1 LRSDKAMFENLQ
13 TKLNAVFDRLAS
25 RGKLTEQDVDVA
37 LREVRLALLE
47 ADVNFKVVKDLMARV
62 RERAIGV
69 EVMKS
74 LTPAQ
79 QVVKIV
85 HEELL
90 GTLGEPARLDLSG
103 PTPHVV
109 MLVGLQGA
117 GKTTTA
123 AKLALSLRKGN
134 RRSLLVAADTYRPA
148 AVTQLEVLGKQLDIT
163 VHSEG
168 TSLPPPEIVSHAMRR
183 AREGAYDVVILDTA
197 GRLQISDQ
205 MMQEL
210 EEIKRV
216 ARPQEVLLV
225 ADAMTGQEAVNVARG
240 FHERVGVT
248 GLILTKVDG
257 DARGGAAI
265 SMREVTGVPIKY
277 LAVGEKLD
285 ALEPFHPD
293 RLATRILGMGDV
305 MSLIERASENMDQAE
320 AQQMGRKLVKGDFSL
335 EDFQKQL
342 QQIKRMGPLTQLLD
356 MIPGMGRMTKDLSS
370 DDTDKQMRRIEAI
383 ISSMTREERLDPK
396 VLNGS
401 RRRRVARGS
410 GTTVQEVNDLL
421 NQFRQMQR
429 MMKQLGAGG
438 RSARGIM
445 DMFR

>member
-1 LRSDKAMFENLQ
+1 MFENLQ
-13 TKLNAVFDRLAS
+13 TKLNAVFDRLSA

-47 ADVNFKVVKDLMARV
+47 ADVNFKVVKDLVARV

-90 GTLGEPARLDLSG
+90 STLGEPAKLDMSG
-103 PTPHVV
+103 PAPHVI

-123 AKLALSLRKGN
+123 AKLALSLRKGNN

-148 AVTQLEVLGKQLDIT
+148 AVTQLEVLGKQLDIA

-168 TSLPPPEIVSHAMRR
+168 TSVPPPEIVSHAVRR
-183 AREGAYDVVILDTA
+183 AREGAYDVVLLDTA

-205 MMQEL
+205 MMAEL
-210 EEIKRV
+210 EEIKRI
-216 ARPQEVLLV
+216 AKPQEILLV

-240 FHERVGVT
+240 FHERVGLT

-305 MSLIERASENMDQAE
+305 LSLIERAGDTLDKDE
-320 AQQMGRKLVKGDFSL
+320 AQQMGRKLVKGEFNL

-342 QQIKRMGPLTQLLD
+342 QQIKKMGPLTQLLD
-356 MIPGMGRMTKDLSS
+356 MIPGMGRMTKDLAP
-370 DDTDKQMRRIEAI
+370 DVTDKQMGRIEAI
-383 ISSMTREERLDPK
+383 INSMTLEERRDPRT
-396 VLNGS
+396 LNGS
-401 RRRRVARGS
+401 RKRRVAQGS

-429 MMKQLGAGG
+429 MMKQMTAGG
-438 RSARGIM
+438 RGGHGPRGGIM

>member
-1 LRSDKAMFENLQ
+1 MFENLQ
-13 TKLNAVFDRLAS
+13 TKLNAVFDRLAA
-25 RGKLTEQDVDVA
+25 RGRLTEQDVDVA

-62 RERAIGV
+62 RERAIGA

-90 GTLGEPARLDLSG
+90 STLGEPAKLDMSG
-103 PTPHVV
+103 PAPHVI
-109 MLVGLQGA
+109 MLVGLQGS

-134 RRSLLVAADTYRPA
+134 NRRSLMVAADTYRPA
-148 AVTQLEVLGKQLDIT
+148 AVTQLEVLGKQLDIP

-168 TSLPPPEIVSHAMRR
+168 VSVPPPEIVAHAMRH
-183 AREGAYDVVILDTA
+183 AREGAYDVVLLDTA

-205 MMQEL
+205 MMGEL
-210 EEIKRV
+210 EEIVRV
-216 ARPQEVLLV
+216 AAPQEILLV

-240 FHERVGVT
+240 FHERVGLT

-277 LAVGEKLD
+277 LGVGEKVD

-293 RLATRILGMGDV
+293 RLATRILGMGD
-305 MSLIERASENMDQAE
+305 MLSLIERAGETLDRDE
-320 AQQMGRKLVKGDFSL
+320 AQQMGRKLVKGEFNL
-335 EDFQKQL
+335 EDFLKQL
-342 QQIKRMGPLTQLLD
+342 QQIKKMGPLTQLLD
-356 MIPGMGRMTKDLSS
+356 MIPGMGRMTKDLAP
-370 DDTDKQMRRIEAI
+370 DVTDKQMGRIEAI
-383 ISSMTREERLDPK
+383 INSMTHQERLDPR

-401 RRRRVARGS
+401 RKRRVARGS

-429 MMKQLGAGG
+429 LMKQMTAGG
-438 RSARGIM
+438 RGARGGIM

>member
-1 LRSDKAMFENLQ
+1 
-13 TKLNAVFDRLAS
+13 
-25 RGKLTEQDVDVA
+25 
-37 LREVRLALLE
+37 
-47 ADVNFKVVKDLMARV
+47 
-62 RERAIGV
+62 
-69 EVMKS
+69 
-74 LTPAQ
+74 
-79 QVVKIV
+79 
-85 HEELL
+85 
-90 GTLGEPARLDLSG
+90 
-103 PTPHVV
+103 
-109 MLVGLQGA
+109 
-117 GKTTTA
+117 
-123 AKLALSLRKGN
+123 
-134 RRSLLVAADTYRPA
+134 
-148 AVTQLEVLGKQLDIT
+148 
-163 VHSEG
+163 
-168 TSLPPPEIVSHAMRR
+168 
-183 AREGAYDVVILDTA
+183 
-197 GRLQISDQ
+197 
-205 MMQEL
+205 
-210 EEIKRV
+210 
-216 ARPQEVLLV
+216 
-225 ADAMTGQEAVNVARG
+225 
-240 FHERVGVT
+240 
-248 GLILTKVDG
+248 
-257 DARGGAAI
+257 
-265 SMREVTGVPIKY
+265 
-277 LAVGEKLD
+277 
-285 ALEPFHPD
+285 
-293 RLATRILGMGDV
+293 MGDV